1 MAKGKPFA
9 PEFRQEAVR
18 LHRVSGKPFK
28 AVAEDLGIAPESLRR
43 WVMQAEIDEGRKVG
57 LTSDEREELRKL
69 RRENARLREEREIL
83 KKAATFFARETDQRR

>member
-18 LHRVSGKPFK
+18 LYCVDKRSFR
-28 AVAEDLGIAPESLRR
+28 AVAEELGVAPESLRR
-43 WVMQAEIDEGRKVG
+43 CVLQAEVDNGRRQG
-57 LTSDEREELRKL
+57 LTSDARKELRKL
-69 RRENARLREEREIL
+69 GREVARLKEEREIL